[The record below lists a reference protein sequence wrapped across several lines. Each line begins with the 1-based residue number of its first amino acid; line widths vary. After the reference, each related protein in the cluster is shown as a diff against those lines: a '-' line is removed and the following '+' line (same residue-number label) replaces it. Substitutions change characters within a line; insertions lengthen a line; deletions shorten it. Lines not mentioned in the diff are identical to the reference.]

1 MAQDNGKQNIG
12 QALPTFALISY
23 RAVFPM
29 FHNATHPVGWHC
41 RLRRYC
47 PPMNHGLWVLPPS
60 FLRNLLVP
68 GDFVSCHR
76 KWMVS
81 LWAAELIQ
89 LLGPGLGDFFSKN
102 RVNISFKLGKYLPAR
117 NYGAKR
123 DPRCIMFR
131 YTVLVFR
138 YQVSA
143 HNNVFCPLSKFSVS
157 LDFDHS
163 ACDQKAQLKH
173 VSESG
178 CNKN

>member
-117 NYGAKR
+117 NYRSEAHPKR
-123 DPRCIMFR
+123 DDFGSPSRRPGMEPGP
-131 YTVLVFR
+131 T
-138 YQVSA
+138 
-143 HNNVFCPLSKFSVS
+143 FSS
-157 LDFDHS
+157 NYFLFM
-163 ACDQKAQLKH
+163 
-173 VSESG
+173 ETRG
-178 CNKN
+178 N